1 MSMRS
6 FFCLFPTTHPSLS
19 LLKIQQD
26 MTQSELS
33 QLIAALRAETQQNA
47 VGHFTFG
54 QGYHFVFHR
63 AIARFT
69 IR

>member
-33 QLIAALRAETQQNA
+33 QLIAALRAETYAQRLSRTPFRLTPS
-47 VGHFTFG
+47 VPSLK
-54 QGYHFVFHR
+54 R
-63 AIARFT
+63 WSRE
-69 IR
+69 

>member
-33 QLIAALRAETQQNA
+33 QLIAALRAFRLWT
-47 VGHFTFG
+47 GLSLCLPR
-54 QGYHFVFHR
+54 GYCPIHHPLTR
-63 AIARFT
+63 
-69 IR
+69 